1 MKKTL
6 LLSLILINI
15 YFFQSCVDKI
25 VVVEAGNP
33 GGKLI
38 LKSDPPGA
46 QIYLLGTYTN
56 KLTPDSI
63 IQLKDGNY
71 DVTLKKQNYHDTTF
85 VISVYDTLTISKNVV
100 LKSTLSTGNIFI
112 ETEPSGAE
120 ILLDSIKTNQ
130 FTPDTLKNISKGE
143 HLLTLKKNN
152 YRDTTISI
160 TIEEDLTVSK
170 IVKLKSITP
179 VGDLFIES
187 VPSGAQIFLDSLNT
201 NKLTPD
207 TLRNLTTGEHS
218 ISIKKENY
226 NDTTFKVTIIEN
238 QTVSKSIV
246 LLSTTSVGNIFLQS
260 TPEDAQIY
268 VDSINTNKLTPYS
281 LNNLTT
287 GQHQIT
293 LKKENY
299 KDTTLVITVIKN
311 QVVSKTVILTSKII
325 TGNILIDSNPAGAQI
340 YLDNKNTNKSTPD
353 TLENLT
359 AGEHNIILKKNNYVD
374 TSFVIT
380 VQKNNTTT
388 KSITLTAVIIR
399 GNVYLDS
406 SPSGAQIFVDNVNTN
421 KVTPDSVKNLISGN
435 HNIKLKKENYR
446 DTTFQIN
453 VIGYIT
459 VSKQVVMASLRGGIF
474 IESSPN
480 GAGIYIN
487 DKYSDKTTPDT
498 IKNLVFGT
506 YKVSLKYPNYNDT
519 TFYVDVSPNTITY
532 KNINLT
538 QKIDYGKLYIQTNP
552 SGANIFIDNSNTGKL
567 TPDTVKNLE
576 VGNYNVTLKL
586 TDYNDTTFSVNIQKD
601 FVTLKNINLR
611 EKQAVQIDTLYYGFI
626 LLGQT
631 RFTFSFNQD
640 ITLDNVDIIE
650 PGSSNKTSFDYGGE
664 SINKGSTRN
673 IYYPQFKVGEWHLIF
688 YGKKASSSKSSFTL
702 QKTLTIP

>member
-1 MKKTL
+1 
-6 LLSLILINI
+6 
-15 YFFQSCVDKI
+15 
-25 VVVEAGNP
+25 
-33 GGKLI
+33 
-38 LKSDPPGA
+38 
-46 QIYLLGTYTN
+46 
-56 KLTPDSI
+56 
-63 IQLKDGNY
+63 
-71 DVTLKKQNYHDTTF
+71 
-85 VISVYDTLTISKNVV
+85 
-100 LKSTLSTGNIFI
+100 
-112 ETEPSGAE
+112 
-120 ILLDSIKTNQ
+120 
-130 FTPDTLKNISKGE
+130 
-143 HLLTLKKNN
+143 
-152 YRDTTISI
+152 
-160 TIEEDLTVSK
+160 
-170 IVKLKSITP
+170 
-179 VGDLFIES
+179 
-187 VPSGAQIFLDSLNT
+187 
-201 NKLTPD
+201 
-207 TLRNLTTGEHS
+207 
-218 ISIKKENY
+218 
-226 NDTTFKVTIIEN
+226 
-238 QTVSKSIV
+238 
-246 LLSTTSVGNIFLQS
+246 
-260 TPEDAQIY
+260 
-268 VDSINTNKLTPYS
+268 
-281 LNNLTT
+281 
-287 GQHQIT
+287 
-293 LKKENY
+293 
-299 KDTTLVITVIKN
+299 
-311 QVVSKTVILTSKII
+311 
-325 TGNILIDSNPAGAQI
+325 
-340 YLDNKNTNKSTPD
+340 
-353 TLENLT
+353 
-359 AGEHNIILKKNNYVD
+359 
-374 TSFVIT
+374 
-380 VQKNNTTT
+380 
-388 KSITLTAVIIR
+388 
-399 GNVYLDS
+399 
-406 SPSGAQIFVDNVNTN
+406 
-421 KVTPDSVKNLISGN
+421 
-435 HNIKLKKENYR
+435 
-446 DTTFQIN
+446 
-453 VIGYIT
+453 
-459 VSKQVVMASLRGGIF
+459 MASLRGGIF

-702 QKTLTIP
+702 QKNLTIP